1 MHLDLNMKYKAL
13 ILIVYSLLFVSC
25 SEYVKL
31 QKSTDPETKF
41 IAGKNF
47 FMEKKYTKSITM
59 FESVIHYY
67 RGTPQAEEVMYFIAE
82 SYLGQKNYYSASE
95 YYNAYIR
102 NFPRGK
108 FSQDVTYKIAYC
120 YYKDSPDARLDQTT
134 TENAIQALREYIEI
148 YPNTDKV
155 SECRTM
161 LSEMEDKLAYKG
173 YLNAKL
179 YYNLGLYGG
188 NNYRAAIVT
197 AENTLREYPD
207 SKYKDDIM
215 FIILQSKS
223 KEASLSVAEKK
234 IERFSE
240 VIDEYYRYV
249 NEFADGRH
257 IKEANRIYKEAK
269 QIVK

>member
-25 SEYVKL
+25 SEYVKF

-173 YLNAKL
+173 FLNAKL

-223 KEASLSVAEKK
+223 KEASLSVAEKGGK
-234 IERFSE
+234 R
-240 VIDEYYRYV
+240 D
-249 NEFADGRH
+249 
-257 IKEANRIYKEAK
+257 
-269 QIVK
+269 